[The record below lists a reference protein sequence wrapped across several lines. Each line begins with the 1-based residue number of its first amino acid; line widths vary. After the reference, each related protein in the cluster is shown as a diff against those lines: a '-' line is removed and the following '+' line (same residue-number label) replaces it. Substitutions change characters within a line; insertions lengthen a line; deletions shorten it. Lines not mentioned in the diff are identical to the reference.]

1 MSTGI
6 TTPSPQGLEFIKR
19 FQGLSL
25 EKYRDAEGLWV
36 IGYGH
41 LIHDR
46 ERFDTLLTHPQ
57 AEALFER
64 DVENYRQ
71 VLLQCINVPL
81 AQHQFDAL
89 LSLAFSLGPEG
100 VQLSPITQE
109 INRQDF
115 NAVLAEWLRAGE
127 QQSSLARQRQAE
139 AALFRSDML

>member
-6 TTPSPQGLEFIKR
+6 IMPSRQGLAFIKR

-46 ERFDTLLTHPQ
+46 ERFDTRLTRAQ

-89 LSLAFSLGPEG
+89 LSLAFSLGAEG
-100 VQLSPITQE
+100 IQYSPITQE
-109 INRQDF
+109 INRHDF
-115 NAVLAEWLRAGE
+115 NGALTEWLREGA
-127 QQSSLARQRQAE
+127 QQNSLARQRQAE
-139 AALFRSDML
+139 ATLFQSAWL